1 MLQTKIFIVE
11 DEPLVAKDLQQ
22 SLRGLGYDVPAAASS
37 GMEAIRRARQ
47 VQPDLVLMDIVLKGK
62 MDGVEA
68 AKHIQTELNIP
79 VVFVTACGDDKT
91 FHRAKASGP
100 MAYVTKPFQLP
111 ELRRAIEI
119 SLEQHRKNQDIRRE
133 QHWFLQTLKAV
144 GEALIIT
151 DREGYVKFMNP
162 LAEALTGWAEPEAIG
177 KHLEEVFTLY
187 REDEAAER
195 DLLVSRVVHEDL
207 SVLLRNM
214 TLLAKN
220 LSKHAVEGNA
230 APIKDESGVVIG
242 TVLTFYPSDRAGE
255 ASRPSLGA
263 CEGGRESA
271 CVENLGAWVPICSA
285 CKKVRDQ
292 IGNWHQ
298 LESYFTDVWKF
309 CFTHGMCPECL
320 SRWYRRLGS

>member
-1 MLQTKIFIVE
+1 MVHTKILIVE
-11 DEPLVAKDLQQ
+11 DEPIVAKDLQQ
-22 SLRGLGYDVPAAASS
+22 SLLGLGYEVPAAAAS

-68 AKHIQTELNIP
+68 ARHIHTELDIP
-79 VVFVTACGDDKT
+79 VVFVTAYGDDET
-91 FHRAKASGP
+91 FHRAKGSGP
-100 MAYVTKPFQLP
+100 MGYVMKPFRLP

-133 QHWFLQTLKAV
+133 QHWFLQTLKAI

-151 DREGYVKFMNP
+151 DRKGHVKFMNP
-162 LAEALTGWAEPEAIG
+162 LAETLTGWSEPDAIG

-187 REDEAAER
+187 REDEIGEHGM
-195 DLLVSRVVHEDL
+195 LVSRVVSEDL
-207 SVLLRNM
+207 SVLLRTM
-214 TLLAKN
+214 TLLAKD
-220 LSKHAVEGNA
+220 LTKHSVEGNA

-242 TVLTFYPSDRAGE
+242 TVLTFYPSHRSGE
-255 ASRPSLGA
+255 TSRPLPGA
-263 CEGGRESA
+263 CEESA
-271 CVENLGAWVPICSA
+271 ALPALPAMGVWVPICSA

-292 IGNWHQ
+292 CGDWHE
-298 LESYFTDVWKF
+298 LESYLAEVWKF

-320 SRWYRRLGS
+320 SRWYRRLGG